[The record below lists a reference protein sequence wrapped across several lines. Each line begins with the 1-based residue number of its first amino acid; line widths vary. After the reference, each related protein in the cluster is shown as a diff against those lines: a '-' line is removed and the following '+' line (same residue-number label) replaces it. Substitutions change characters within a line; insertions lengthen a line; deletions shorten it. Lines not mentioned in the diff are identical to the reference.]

1 MSRLHRHRTR
11 LWAALVA
18 AVPGLGGA
26 VPAGADG
33 RTALVAHCGDCHC
46 GGMAE
51 GRLDLDAII
60 GRLDER
66 PVAGGG
72 PDEAAW
78 MAVVRNLRAE
88 TMPPPDG
95 PPLAADDRRR
105 LVEFVERD
113 VFALDPGRPD
123 PGRPVLRR
131 LNRTEYQ
138 HTVDDLTGLAVPVAD
153 DLPADD
159 TGYGF
164 DTIGDVLSMPPL
176 LVEKYLILAARVGD
190 AVVETARVERVA
202 GVAAYPAAVRRV
214 FPLGPPPDD
223 PRLAT
228 EHLRGT
234 VARLADRAF
243 RGTADAEVV
252 ERLCVVARAEAERP
266 DGGFERAVAAA
277 LAAILSS
284 PRFLMRIESAHDT
297 PRAVDDPTAS
307 AVPVSDVA
315 LASRLSYFLWGS
327 MPDDE
332 LLAVAREGRLHAE
345 LDRQVIRMIE
355 DRRSAR
361 FVASF
366 VGQWLRTRDVEATP
380 FDLGIVARARGGR
393 LRGDVFN
400 DRVRPAMRRETEMLF
415 EHLLRRNRPPV
426 DLLMARE
433 TFLNEPLA
441 RFYDIPDVEG
451 PEMRLVSLAADSHR
465 GGLLTHGSFLTVTSN
480 PTRTAPVK
488 RGLFVVDTLLGMPVP
503 PPPPNVPPLEAA
515 DAPGRAATMREK
527 LARHRSDPL
536 CASCHERMDP
546 PGLALESYNA
556 IGQWLGPDANAGGT
570 PGKLATGETFADARE
585 LAEVIAGPRRHNFHR
600 CLAER
605 MLVYA
610 IGRGLEYHDGPSVD
624 AILAAWERDGAG
636 LQDLVRSIC
645 RSVPFRMR
653 RPTQAAGGTSP

>member
-1 MSRLHRHRTR
+1 MARLHRHRTR
-11 LWAALVA
+11 LATALIA
-18 AVPGLGGA
+18 TVPGLAGA
-26 VPAGADG
+26 VPEGADG
-33 RTALVAHCGDCHC
+33 RTALVAHCGECHC

-51 GRLDLDAII
+51 GQLDLDVII

-66 PVAGGG
+66 PVADGG

-95 PPLAADDRRR
+95 PHLAADDRRR
-105 LVEFVERD
+105 LIEFVERD
-113 VFALDPGRPD
+113 VFDLDPGRPD
-123 PGRPVLRR
+123 PGHPVLRR

-138 HTVDDLTGLAVPVAD
+138 HTIDDLTGLAVPVAD
-153 DLPADD
+153 ELPADD

-164 DTIGDVLSMPPL
+164 DTIGDVLSMSPL
-176 LVEKYLILAARVGD
+176 LVEKYLTLAARVGD
-190 AVVETARVERVA
+190 AVLESARVERGA
-202 GVAAYPAAVRRV
+202 GTAAYPAAVRRV

-223 PRLAT
+223 PRLAA

-243 RGTADAEVV
+243 RGAADTGVV
-252 ERLCVVARAEAERP
+252 ERLCAVARAEAELP
-266 DGGFERAVAAA
+266 DGGFERGVSAA
-277 LAAILSS
+277 LTAMLAS
-284 PRFLMRIESAHDT
+284 PRFLLRIEAAQTLPPD
-297 PRAVDDPTAS
+297 AADPTAS

-332 LLAVAREGRLHAE
+332 LLAVAREGRLHAD
-345 LDRQVIRMIE
+345 LDRQVTRLIE

-380 FDLGIVARARGGR
+380 FDLGTVARPRGGR
-393 LRGDVFN
+393 LRGGVFN
-400 DRVRPAMRRETEMLF
+400 DRIRPAMRRETELLF
-415 EHLLRRNRPPV
+415 EHLLRLNRPPI
-426 DLLMARE
+426 DLLVARE

-451 PEMRLVSLAADSHR
+451 PEMRLVSLPPDSHR
-465 GGLLTHGSFLTVTSN
+465 GGLLTHGSFLVVTSN

-488 RGLFVVDTLLGMPVP
+488 RGLFVMDTLLGMPVP

-515 DAPGRAATMREK
+515 DGPGSAATMREK
-527 LARHRSDPL
+527 LARHRGDPL

-546 PGLALESYNA
+546 PGLVLESYNA
-556 IGQWLGPDANAGGT
+556 IGQWLGPDADPERT
-570 PGKLATGETFADARE
+570 PGRLATGETFADARE

-600 CLAER
+600 NLAER

-610 IGRGLEYHDGPSVD
+610 IGRGLKYHDGPAVD
-624 AILAAWERDGAG
+624 AMLAEWEREGMG

-645 RSVPFRMR
+645 RSTPFRMC
-653 RPTQAAGGTSP
+653 RPARAAGGMTP